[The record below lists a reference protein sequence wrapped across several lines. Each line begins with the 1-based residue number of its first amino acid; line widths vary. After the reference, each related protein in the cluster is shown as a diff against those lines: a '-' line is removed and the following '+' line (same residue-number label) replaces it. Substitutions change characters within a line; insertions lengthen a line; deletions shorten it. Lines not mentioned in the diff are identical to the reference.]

1 MADPSRPPVVVIG
14 GFLSS
19 PPLFGPLSERLLAR
33 GAATVD
39 IAPIWLP
46 DWLLV
51 YWRGQGP
58 IATRAARAVREAS
71 RRASGTPLLVVGHS
85 AGGVLARI
93 LTAEAPFAG
102 RRFAG
107 SSRIGAIVTL
117 GSPHVN
123 AWEAWTSRHSGVYP
137 AGFADEHV
145 PGAFFSPR
153 VGYLSV
159 TSRWATARADA
170 TDPRERWLRRSYERI
185 MPRPHPDVIEGDGVI
200 PVSCALLP
208 GSRRIVLDG
217 ASHGH
222 GTRHPWYGSEEW
234 VDAWWPAA
242 VEVWRDALAA
252 RSGTHR
258 V

>member
-1 MADPSRPPVVVIG
+1 MRGDLKPPVLVIG

-19 PPLFGPLSERLLAR
+19 PPAYGALRARLLAR
-33 GAATVD
+33 GATAVD
-39 IAPIWLP
+39 VAPIWLP

-58 IATRAARAVREAS
+58 IATRAARAVLEAS
-71 RRASGTPLLVVGHS
+71 HRADGVPLLVIGHS

-123 AWEAWTSRHSGVYP
+123 AWETWAPGRSGVYP
-137 AGFADEHV
+137 AGFANEHV
-145 PGAFFSPR
+145 PGAWFAPR

-159 TSRWATARADA
+159 ASRWAQARAGSR
-170 TDPRERWLRRSYERI
+170 DPRERWLRRSYERI
-185 MPRPHPDVIEGDGVI
+185 MPSPHTDVIEGDGVT

-208 GSRRIVLDG
+208 GARQIVLDAAAHG
-217 ASHGH
+217 QGLGHAS
-222 GTRHPWYGSEEW
+222 YGSEEW
-234 VDAWWPAA
+234 VDGWWPTAI
-242 VEVWRDALAA
+242 EVWRDALKV
-252 RSGTHR
+252 RMGTGD
-258 V
+258 

>member
-1 MADPSRPPVVVIG
+1 MKGDLRPTVLVIG

-19 PPLFGPLSERLLAR
+19 PPAYRTLRDRLLAR
-33 GAATVD
+33 GAAAVA

-58 IATRAARAVREAS
+58 IATRAARAVLAAS
-71 RRASGTPLLVVGHS
+71 RRADAVPLLVIGHS

-102 RRFAG
+102 RRFACA
-107 SSRIGAIVTL
+107 SRIGAIVTL

-123 AWEAWTSRHSGVYP
+123 AWEAWTSRRSGVYP
-137 AGFADEHV
+137 AGFANEHV
-145 PGAFFSPR
+145 PGAFHAPR

-159 TSRWATARADA
+159 ASRWAPARAGSP
-170 TDPRERWLRRSYERI
+170 DPRERWLRRSYTRI
-185 MPRPHPDVIEGDGVI
+185 MPSPHPEVIEGDGVI

-208 GSRRIVLDG
+208 GARQIVLDD
-217 ASHGH
+217 AAHGQGLGH
-222 GTRHPWYGSEEW
+222 AWYGSEEW
-234 VDAWWPAA
+234 VDGWWPAA
-242 VEVWRDALAA
+242 VEVWRDALKA
-252 RSGTHR
+252 RTATGD
-258 V
+258 